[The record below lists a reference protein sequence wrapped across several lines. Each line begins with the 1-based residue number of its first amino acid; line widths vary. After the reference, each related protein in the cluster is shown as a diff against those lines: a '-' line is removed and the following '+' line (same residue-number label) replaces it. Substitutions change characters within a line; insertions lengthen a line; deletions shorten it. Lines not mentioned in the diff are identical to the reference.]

1 MANREEGAAAPNWR
15 QGQEQPQPQDAVG
28 QRHIHLNWSNFKPEF
43 SGKPEEDAEA
53 HLLHSND
60 WMDAH
65 CFNEDIKVQRFCLT
79 LLGEARLWY
88 HSLEPLGDTTWAQ
101 LQNLFRQRYSKLGN
115 TCKQLFHAWRS
126 FTFDENT
133 ETIDSYVIRI
143 RQVAT
148 LLGYGELQIL
158 EVFKNTLL
166 TKLYW
171 ILFPIEDLRQAVD
184 MAKRI
189 LTKEKLDKQLT
200 GQTPTSPFMSVRDG
214 TDRRVSFNTKDELGD
229 KIDKLTVVM
238 SKLAAK
244 DSHERKPFKPQIYKS
259 RGQSRSYGQGGYQA
273 RSDNGNRGYS
283 ANNSSRQ
290 NYRGNRFRG
299 NFRGYGRQN
308 NRENYRNERYGNNNR
323 DRNRSR
329 ERTITRSYGNGRDR
343 SSSNDRSRSG
353 SRAST
358 NRDRIRCYAC
368 REYDHFV
375 RDCPNSREE
384 RDLEQLQHMLNMEEQ
399 DHRVESSDEDYRS
412 PLNL

>member
-15 QGQEQPQPQDAVG
+15 QGQDQPQHQDAAR
-28 QRHIHLNWSNFKPEF
+28 QRHVHLKWSNFKPEF
-43 SGKPEEDAEA
+43 LGKPGEDVET

-60 WMDAH
+60 WMDTH
-65 CFNEDIKVQRFCLT
+65 HFNEDIKVQRFCLT

-115 TCKQLFHAWRS
+115 THEQLFHAWRS

-148 LLGYGELQIL
+148 LLGYGEPQIL
-158 EVFKNTLL
+158 KVFKNTLL

-184 MAKRI
+184 MAKGI
-189 LTKEKLDKQLT
+189 LTKEKLEKQLT

-214 TDRRVSFNTKDELGD
+214 TDRRVSFNTRDELGD

-244 DSHERKPFKPQIYKS
+244 DSNKRKPFKPQIYKS
-259 RGQSRSYGQGGYQA
+259 RGQSRSYGQGRYQA

-290 NYRGNRFRG
+290 NYRGNRFRE
-299 NFRGYGRQN
+299 NFRGYGRQII
-308 NRENYRNERYGNNNR
+308 EK
-323 DRNRSR
+323 
-329 ERTITRSYGNGRDR
+329 IT
-343 SSSNDRSRSG
+343 
-353 SRAST
+353 
-358 NRDRIRCYAC
+358 
-368 REYDHFV
+368 
-375 RDCPNSREE
+375 
-384 RDLEQLQHMLNMEEQ
+384 
-399 DHRVESSDEDYRS
+399 
-412 PLNL
+412 